1 MVDTISF
8 GVIIEQASANNIVT
22 PNDTGKNDVSFHLS
36 MLNYSFKEKKTR
48 GVKI

>member
-1 MVDTISF
+1 MVDSISF

-22 PNDTGKNDVSFHLS
+22 PNDTGTDNVSFHLS
-36 MLNYSFKEKKTR
+36 MQNYSYKEKKRR